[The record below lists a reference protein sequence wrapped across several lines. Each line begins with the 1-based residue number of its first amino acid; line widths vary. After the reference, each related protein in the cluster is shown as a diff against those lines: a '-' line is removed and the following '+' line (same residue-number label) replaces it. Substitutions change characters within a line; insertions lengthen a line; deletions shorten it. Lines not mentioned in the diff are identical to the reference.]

1 MTTKKEGPSLAKA
14 IAKVS
19 SAISDV
25 YGSLA
30 KSGNVVTQVCKTC
43 NTVFGGK
50 PATKAELK
58 HVAES
63 VARLQGWSAK
73 SSGPRK
79 SEVRKI
85 VRNYITLPEA
95 VELVKLKSDTF
106 SWHDAMRLAT
116 QLNNDAHTTRQAVN
130 AYLNRKPKK
139 APSFTKQLESA
150 FGRIM
155 AIDSGAAKVIAA
167 QDGVLELCNTLGIDC
182 GYE

>member
-1 MTTKKEGPSLAKA
+1 MTTKAVVPKLAKA

-63 VARLQGWSAK
+63 VARLQGWSDK

-85 VRNYITLPEA
+85 VRNYIALPEA
-95 VELVKLKSDTF
+95 VTMVKAKSDTF

-116 QLNNDAHTTRQAVN
+116 QLNNDAYNVRQAVN
-130 AYLNRKPKK
+130 AFHSRKPKDK
-139 APSFTKQLESA
+139 PTALKQLERA
-150 FGRIM
+150 LGRVM

-167 QDGVLELCNTLGIDC
+167 QDAVLELCNTLGIDC